1 MQSNCLT
8 ALLAWPARRWLVAI
22 AVSFATFLII
32 GLPTVVIENGVFGRD
47 IGVTSW
53 SMPVLVITSV
63 LSGLLFAT
71 YIKVGEITSTE
82 REAKIGSIGGFF
94 AYLAIGCPVCNKL
107 ALIALGYTG
116 AIKYFAPVQP
126 YLAALGI
133 GLLAYALRQ
142 RLTNEASCKIPVSVN
157 KVETKTNEHN

>member
-1 MQSNCLT
+1 LQPNCLT

-22 AVSFATFLII
+22 LFAVATYLII
-32 GLPTVVIENGVFGRD
+32 GLPTVVVDNGVFGRD

-53 SMPVLVITSV
+53 SMPVLLVTSV

-71 YIKVGEITSTE
+71 YVRVGEITSTE
-82 REAKIGSIGGFF
+82 REAKIGSVGGFF
-94 AYLAIGCPVCNKL
+94 SFLAIGCPVCNKL
-107 ALIALGYTG
+107 ALIALGYSG

-142 RLTNEASCKIPVSVN
+142 RLTNEATCKIPVSI
-157 KVETKTNEHN
+157 K